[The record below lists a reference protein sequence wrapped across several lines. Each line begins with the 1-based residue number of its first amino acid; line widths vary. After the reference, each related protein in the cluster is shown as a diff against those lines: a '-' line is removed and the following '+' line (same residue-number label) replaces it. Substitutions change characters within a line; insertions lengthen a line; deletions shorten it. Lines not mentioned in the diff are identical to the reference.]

1 MPIEIV
7 QNEQKI
13 YEINQKRITPQKSKR
28 QLPTEQYITLEG
40 LTQKQKKK
48 NKRPNTGF
56 KVLNFGG
63 NH

>member
-28 QLPTEQYITLEG
+28 QSPTEQYITLEG

-48 NKRPNTGF
+48 IRDQIPDSKF
-56 KVLNFGG
+56 
-63 NH
+63 